1 MRFGLF
7 SVLTALALVLNGG
20 ALAQT
25 VPVPSAASPDPD
37 STRVDDVTV
46 VAATRRATGTYARE
60 IGSGPMGRLS
70 PRWNDRICVRVAY
83 MDAEH
88 ATYLRERVGAVARA
102 IGLSP
107 DPSPDCRPDISIFA
121 SDDPDRLADALV
133 EAAPLSFR
141 PARRGVSLGDAALE
155 TFRTS
160 DAPVRWW
167 QVSLPLMADS
177 GELAIA
183 TGVVDPAPMARSMTV
198 RNGSRLRGNVRDD
211 LVGVT
216 IILDMKRLEGVPFNA
231 VSDYVA
237 FVALAPADPRVE
249 TAGFDTVLN
258 LFEHPGVTGLTLMD
272 EDYLFA
278 LYSASRDPMNASIQ
292 AAEIADRMTTE
303 RRRRTGEQ
311 RRGAAGG

>member
-1 MRFGLF
+1 MRFGWL
-7 SVLTALALVLNGG
+7 VIMAALAL
-20 ALAQT
+20 APTRPAFAQT
-25 VPVPSAASPDPD
+25 APSAAPGPDAT
-37 STRVDDVTV
+37 SIEDVAV
-46 VAATRRATGTYARE
+46 VGAANRRAMGTYARD

-70 PRWNDRICVRVAY
+70 PRWNDRICIRVSY

-88 ATYLRERVGAVARA
+88 AGFLRDRIATVARA

-107 DPSPDCRPDISIFA
+107 DTSPGCRPDISIFA
-121 SDDPDRLADALV
+121 SDDPDGLAGELMAAL
-133 EAAPLSFR
+133 PRNFR

-167 QVSLPLMADS
+167 QVSLPLMADTGAVAIVL
-177 GELAIA
+177 GE
-183 TGVVDPAPMARSMTV
+183 TDPGIMGRSVPV
-198 RNGSRLRGNVRDD
+198 RTGSRLRGNVRDD

-216 IILDMKRLEGVPFNA
+216 IVLDTRKLTGVPFNA

-237 FVALAPADPRVE
+237 FVALAPADPRVATE
-249 TAGFDTVLN
+249 GFDTVLN
-258 LFEHPGVTGLTLMD
+258 LFDRPGVTGLSLMD

-292 AAEIADRMTTE
+292 AAEIADRMASE
-303 RRRRTGEQ
+303 RRRRGRTG
-311 RRGAAGG
+311 G